1 MADSTPVV
9 PPSGDAKPKKEPKPK
24 AEPKAKGESKAKKAP
39 KVKQMDLPNTENG
52 VVTRFPPEP
61 SGYLHI
67 GHAKAALLNDYFA
80 HIQYPGGKMILR
92 FDDTNTEKENAEFQD
107 AIREDVALLG
117 IKPDAISYTSDYFDE
132 IDKQCIRILEA
143 GKAYADDTPGD
154 KMSEMRMAREPSVH
168 RDDSVESNLQ
178 HYTEMKTGSDEGRRW
193 CIRAKI
199 SYANDNASLRD
210 PVIFRCPK
218 NQTPHH
224 RTGTKYK
231 AYPTYQF
238 ACPIVDSL
246 EGITHALRTTE
257 YNDQDA
263 QYKWILKALDLR
275 PVYIWTFSKIQ
286 FVRTLMSKRKLTKL
300 VNAGVVS
307 GWNDPR
313 FPTVR
318 GIRRRGMTV
327 EGLRDF
333 MVSQGPSKNV
343 VNMDWHTIWTMN
355 KKVIDLQGARYTA
368 IDKNYVKCVITG
380 LPHDTPYEEM
390 KPKHAKYDLGDKKV
404 IYSKNIL
411 IEQEDARTFAKD
423 EEITLMNWG
432 NAYVRDIQYS
442 STTTSSTAETS
453 VEGISNGISNLNNIT
468 SLELELHLEGDFKKT
483 KQKITWLSSDQSLCP
498 VELVDFDHLL
508 SKDKLSEEEETHW
521 EDFLTKQSEF
531 KSEAVADVNVWGVK
545 VDEVLQ
551 FDRKGYYR
559 CDVAPDKDGDGKGV
573 FFRIPTGKE

>member
-1 MADSTPVV
+1 MATQN
-9 PPSGDAKPKKEPKPK
+9 APK
-24 AEPKAKGESKAKKAP
+24 GKKAP
-39 KVKQMDLPNTENG
+39 KVKQMELPNAADG

-67 GHAKAALLNDYFA
+67 GHSKAALLNDYFA

-92 FDDTNTEKENAEFQD
+92 FDDTNTDKENAEFEN

-117 IKPDAISYTSDYFDE
+117 IKPDTISYTSNYFDQ
-132 IDKQCIRILEA
+132 IDEYCVKIIQS

-154 KMSEMRMAREPSVH
+154 VMSAQRMAREPSVH
-168 RDDSVESNLQ
+168 RDDSVEDNLARFE
-178 HYTEMKTGSDEGRRW
+178 EMKKATDEGRRW

-199 SYANDNASLRD
+199 SHANNNASLRD

-224 RTGTKYK
+224 RTGLKYK

-263 QYKWILKALDLR
+263 QYKWILKALELR
-275 PVYIWTFSKIQ
+275 PVFIWTFSKIQ

-307 GWNDPR
+307 GWDDPR

-318 GIRRRGMTV
+318 GIRRRGMTI

-355 KKVIDLQGARYTA
+355 KKVIDLQASRYTA
-368 IDKNYVKCVITG
+368 IDNNDVICKLKGVKEE
-380 LPHDTPYEEM
+380 PYSEM
-390 KPKHAKYDLGDKKV
+390 KPKHAKYDLGEKKV
-404 IYSKNIL
+404 WYSQNLI

-432 NAYVRDIQYS
+432 NAYVRDIQYEKTSDKSDIADGVNALGNVS
-442 STTTSSTAETS
+442 SM
-453 VEGISNGISNLNNIT
+453 
-468 SLELELHLEGDFKKT
+468 ELELHLDGDFKAT
-483 KQKITWLSSDQSLCP
+483 KKKITWLSKDQELVP

-508 SKDKLSEEEETHW
+508 SKDKLTEEEETHW
-521 EDFLTKQSEF
+521 EDFLTPKSEF
-531 KSEAVADVNVWGVK
+531 KSYSVADCNVWDVK
-545 VDEVLQ
+545 VDDVLQ

-559 CDVAPDKDGDGKGV
+559 CDKAATKESPGV
-573 FFRIPTGKE
+573 FFKIPSGKE

>member
-1 MADSTPVV
+1 
-9 PPSGDAKPKKEPKPK
+9 
-24 AEPKAKGESKAKKAP
+24 
-39 KVKQMDLPNTENG
+39 
-52 VVTRFPPEP
+52 
-61 SGYLHI
+61 
-67 GHAKAALLNDYFA
+67 
-80 HIQYPGGKMILR
+80 MILR
-92 FDDTNTEKENAEFQD
+92 FDDTNTEKENEEFQD

-117 IKPDAISYTSDYFDE
+117 IKPDAISYTSDYFDQ
-132 IDKQCIRILEA
+132 IDEYCIKIIKA

-154 KMSEMRMAREPSVH
+154 IMSAQRMAREPSVH
-168 RDDSVESNLQ
+168 RDDSVEESLAK
-178 HYTEMKTGSDEGRRW
+178 YEEMKKGTEEGKRW

-218 NQTPHH
+218 TSAPHH
-224 RTGTKYK
+224 RTGDKYK

-246 EGITHALRTTE
+246 EGVTHALRTTE

-263 QYKWILKALDLR
+263 QYKWILKALELR
-275 PVYIWTFSKIQ
+275 SPYIWTFSKIQ

-307 GWNDPR
+307 GWDDPR

-318 GIRRRGMTV
+318 GIRRRGMTI

-368 IDKNYVKCVITG
+368 IDDNHIVCKVKGVKEE
-380 LPHDTPYEEM
+380 PYSEM
-390 KPKHAKYDLGDKKV
+390 KPKHAKYALGEKKV
-404 IYSKNIL
+404 YFSENVL
-411 IEQEDARTFAKD
+411 IEQEDARTFAEG

-432 NAYVRDIQYS
+432 NVYVRNIHYEKTSDQADIADGVSALGNVS
-442 STTTSSTAETS
+442 SM
-453 VEGISNGISNLNNIT
+453 
-468 SLELELHLEGDFKKT
+468 ELELHLEGDFKAT
-483 KQKITWLSSDQSLCP
+483 KKKVTWLSKDQDLVP
-498 VELVDFDHLL
+498 VQLEDFDHLL
-508 SKDKLSEEEETHW
+508 AKDKLTEEEENHW
-521 EDFLTKQSEF
+521 EDFLTPKTAFIST
-531 KSEAVADVNVWGVK
+531 ALADCNVWDVK
-545 VDEVLQ
+545 ENDVIQ

-559 CDVAPDKDGDGKGV
+559 CDKAATKESPGV
-573 FFRIPTGKE
+573 FFKIPTGKE

>member
-1 MADSTPVV
+1 MATNAP
-9 PPSGDAKPKKEPKPK
+9 
-24 AEPKAKGESKAKKAP
+24 SKAKKAP
-39 KVKQMDLPNTENG
+39 KVKQMELPNADKG

-92 FDDTNTEKENAEFQD
+92 FDDTNTEKEKEEYQD

-117 IKPDAISYTSDYFDE
+117 ITPDVISYTSDYFDQ
-132 IDKQCIRILEA
+132 IDEYCVKILES

-154 KMSEMRMAREPSVH
+154 EISRQRMAREPSAR
-168 RDDSVESNLQ
+168 RDESVEDNLKR
-178 HYTEMKTGSDEGRRW
+178 YTEMKTGSEEGSKW

-199 SYANDNASLRD
+199 SFDNANGSLRD
-210 PVIFRCPK
+210 PVIFRCPSTQ
-218 NQTPHH
+218 NPHH
-224 RTGTKYK
+224 RTGLKYK

-238 ACPIVDSL
+238 ACPIVDSI

-263 QYKWILKALDLR
+263 QYKWILKALGLR
-275 PVYIWTFSKIQ
+275 APYIWTFSKIQ
-286 FVRTLMSKRKLTKL
+286 FIRTLMSKRKLTKL
-300 VNAGVVS
+300 VDKGVVS
-307 GWNDPR
+307 GWDDPR

-355 KKVIDLQGARYTA
+355 KKVIDSQAARFTA
-368 IDKNYVKCVITG
+368 IDQGYVTCKVNGADETVKF
-380 LPHDTPYEEM
+380 EE
-390 KPKHAKYDLGDKKV
+390 KPKHAKHDLGLKKV
-404 IYSKNIL
+404 AYSASL
-411 IEQEDARTFAKD
+411 LMEQEDAQTFEIG

-432 NAYVRDIQYS
+432 NAFVKDIQYADDVS
-442 STTTSSTAETS
+442 GGVEKLEITADKDKPAE
-453 VEGISNGISNLNNIT
+453 NGASPKKT
-468 SLELELHLEGDFKKT
+468 VKSLVLDLHLEGDFKLT
-483 KQKITWLSSDQSLCP
+483 KKKVTWLSSDQDLVP

-508 SKDKLSEEEETHW
+508 TKDKLEENDDW
-521 EDFLTKQSEF
+521 EAFLTPKTEF
-531 KSEAVADVNVWGVK
+531 KTHAVADCNVWDVK
-545 VDEVLQ
+545 VDEFIQ

-559 CDVAPDKDGDGKGV
+559 CDVAANKEKGVTGV
-573 FFRIPTGKE
+573 FFKVPSGK

>member
-1 MADSTPVV
+1 MADQ
-9 PPSGDAKPKKEPKPK
+9 KP
-24 AEPKAKGESKAKKAP
+24 AKGKKAP
-39 KVKQMDLPNTENG
+39 KVKQMELPNAAAG

-67 GHAKAALLNDYFA
+67 GHSKAALLNDYFA
-80 HIQYPGGKMILR
+80 HIQHPGGKMILR

-117 IKPDAISYTSDYFDE
+117 IKPDVISYTSNYFDQ
-132 IDKQCIRILEA
+132 IDEQCVKIIQAE
-143 GKAYADDTPGD
+143 KAYADDTPGD
-154 KMSEMRMAREPSVH
+154 VMSTMRMAREPSVH
-168 RDDSVESNLQ
+168 RDDSIEDSLA
-178 HYTEMKTGSDEGRRW
+178 HYAEMKRGTEEGRKW

-218 NQTPHH
+218 NETPHH
-224 RTGTKYK
+224 RTGDKYK

-246 EGITHALRTTE
+246 EGVTHALRTTE

-263 QYKWILKALDLR
+263 QYKWILKALELR
-275 PVYIWTFSKIQ
+275 PVNIWTFSKIQ

-307 GWNDPR
+307 GWDDPR

-355 KKVIDLQGARYTA
+355 KKVIDLKAGRYTA
-368 IDKNYVKCVITG
+368 VDADHVVCKLTNLPADKPAIW
-380 LPHDTPYEEM
+380 EET
-390 KPKHAKYDLGDKKV
+390 KPKHAKYDLGTKKV
-404 IYSKNIL
+404 LYSGNLL
-411 IEQEDARTFAKD
+411 IDQEDARTFAKD

-432 NAYVRDIQYS
+432 NAYVREIEYSKTTPS
-442 STTTSSTAETS
+442 STSVSSITE
-453 VEGISNGISNLNNIT
+453 NLSNLNT
-468 SLELELHLEGDFKKT
+468 VSHMTLELHLEGDFKTT
-483 KQKITWLSSDQSLCP
+483 KKKITWLSRDQDLVP
-498 VELVDFDHLL
+498 LELVDFDHLI

-521 EDFLTKQSEF
+521 EDFLTKTSEF
-531 KSEAVADVNVWGVK
+531 KTEALADCNVWEVK
-545 VDEVLQ
+545 VDDVLQ
-551 FDRKGYYR
+551 FDRKGYFR
-559 CDVAPDKDGDGKGV
+559 CDVAPGKERKGV
-573 FFRIPTGKE
+573 FFKIPTGKE

>member
-1 MADSTPVV
+1 MATQN
-9 PPSGDAKPKKEPKPK
+9 APK
-24 AEPKAKGESKAKKAP
+24 GKKAP
-39 KVKQMDLPNTENG
+39 KVKLMELPNAANG

-67 GHAKAALLNDYFA
+67 GHSKAALLNDYFA

-92 FDDTNTEKENAEFQD
+92 FDDTNTDKENAEFEN

-117 IKPDAISYTSDYFDE
+117 IKPDTISYTSNYFDQ
-132 IDKQCIRILEA
+132 IDEYCVKIIQS

-154 KMSEMRMAREPSVH
+154 VMSAQRMAREPSVH
-168 RDDSVESNLQ
+168 RDDSVEDNLARFE
-178 HYTEMKTGSDEGRRW
+178 EMKKATDEGRRW

-199 SYANDNASLRD
+199 SHANNNASLRD

-224 RTGTKYK
+224 RTGLKYK

-263 QYKWILKALDLR
+263 QYKWILKALELR
-275 PVYIWTFSKIQ
+275 PVFIWTFSKIQ

-307 GWNDPR
+307 GWDDPR

-318 GIRRRGMTV
+318 GIRRRGMTI

-355 KKVIDLQGARYTA
+355 KKVIDLQASRYTA
-368 IDKNYVKCVITG
+368 IDNNYVICKLKGVKEE
-380 LPHDTPYEEM
+380 PYSEM
-390 KPKHAKYDLGDKKV
+390 KPKHAKYDLGEKKV
-404 IYSKNIL
+404 WYSQNLI

-432 NAYVRDIQYS
+432 NAYVRDIQYEKTSDKSDIADGVNALGNVS
-442 STTTSSTAETS
+442 SM
-453 VEGISNGISNLNNIT
+453 
-468 SLELELHLEGDFKKT
+468 ELELHLEGDFKAT
-483 KQKITWLSSDQSLCP
+483 KKKITWLSKDQDLVP

-508 SKDKLSEEEETHW
+508 SKDKLTEEEETHW
-521 EDFLTKQSEF
+521 EDFLTPKSEF
-531 KSEAVADVNVWGVK
+531 KSYSVADCNVWNVK
-545 VDEVLQ
+545 VDDVLQ

-559 CDVAPDKDGDGKGV
+559 CDEAATKESPGV
-573 FFRIPTGKE
+573 FFKIPSGKE

>member
-1 MADSTPVV
+1 MAAAN
-9 PPSGDAKPKKEPKPK
+9 PP
-24 AEPKAKGESKAKKAP
+24 KGKKAP
-39 KVKQMDLPNTENG
+39 KIKQMELPNAAAG

-67 GHAKAALLNDYFA
+67 GHSKAALLNDYFA
-80 HIQYPGGKMILR
+80 HTQYPNGKMILR
-92 FDDTNTEKENAEFQD
+92 FDDTNSEKENAEFQD

-117 IKPDAISYTSDYFDE
+117 IKPDSISYTSDFFDQ
-132 IDKQCIRILEA
+132 IDEYCVKIIQA

-154 KMSEMRMAREPSVH
+154 VMSAQRLAREPSVH
-168 RDDSVESNLQ
+168 RDDSIEDNLARFE
-178 HYTEMKTGSDEGRRW
+178 EMKKGTEEGKKW

-218 NQTPHH
+218 TDAPHH
-224 RTGTKYK
+224 RTGNKYK

-246 EGITHALRTTE
+246 EGVTHALRTTE

-263 QYKWILKALDLR
+263 QYKWILKALELR
-275 PVYIWTFSKIQ
+275 PVFIWTFSKIQ

-307 GWNDPR
+307 GWDDPR

-355 KKVIDLQGARYTA
+355 KKVIDLKAARYTA
-368 IDKNYVKCVITG
+368 IDSNHVKCKITG
-380 LPHDTPYEEM
+380 LAQTEPYSEM
-390 KPKHAKYDLGDKKV
+390 KPKHAKYDLGSKKV
-404 IYSKNIL
+404 VYSQNLL
-411 IEQEDARTFAKD
+411 IEQEDAQTFAKD

-432 NAYVRDIQYS
+432 NAYVRDIEYS
-442 STTTSSTAETS
+442 KTAVSSDKADD
-453 VEGISNGISNLNNIT
+453 VADGVA
-468 SLELELHLEGDFKKT
+468 SLGTVSSMTLEAHLDGDFKTT
-483 KQKITWLSSDQSLCP
+483 KKKVTWLSEDQDLCP

-508 SKDKLSEEEETHW
+508 AKDKLTEEEENHW

-531 KSEAVADVNVWGVK
+531 KTSALADCNVWDVK
-545 VDEVLQ
+545 EDDVLQ
-551 FDRKGYYR
+551 FDRKGYFR
-559 CDVAPDKDGDGKGV
+559 CDKAPVKDKSPGV
-573 FFRIPTGKE
+573 FFKIPTGKE

>member
-1 MADSTPVV
+1 MTDK
-9 PPSGDAKPKKEPKPK
+9 PPKVKDASGS
-24 AEPKAKGESKAKKAP
+24 KGKKAP
-39 KVKQMDLPNTENG
+39 KVKQMELPNAAAG

-67 GHAKAALLNDYFA
+67 GHSKAALLNDYFA

-117 IKPDAISYTSDYFDE
+117 IQPDVISYTSDYFDQ
-132 IDKQCIRILEA
+132 IDEYCVKIIQA

-154 KMSEMRMAREPSVH
+154 VMSAQRLAREPSVH
-168 RDDSVESNLQ
+168 RDDSIEDNLARFE
-178 HYTEMKTGSDEGRRW
+178 EMKKGTEEGKRW

-199 SYANDNASLRD
+199 SHANDNASLRD

-218 NQTPHH
+218 TQTPHH
-224 RTGTKYK
+224 RTGDKYK

-238 ACPIVDSL
+238 ACPVVDAL
-246 EGITHALRTTE
+246 EGVTHALRTTE

-263 QYKWILKALDLR
+263 QYKWILKALELR

-307 GWNDPR
+307 GWDDPR

-355 KKVIDLQGARYTA
+355 KKIIDLKAARYTA
-368 IDKNYVKCVITG
+368 IDSNHVVCKITN
-380 LPHDTPYEEM
+380 LPQDDPYEET

-404 IYSKNIL
+404 VYSQNIL
-411 IEQEDARTFAKD
+411 IEQDDARTFAKD

-432 NAYVRDIQYS
+432 NAYVRDIEYSNSTAS
-442 STTTSSTAETS
+442 STTADG
-453 VEGISNGISNLNNIT
+453 VADGVSNLGNVSSMT
-468 SLELELHLEGDFKKT
+468 LELHLEGDFKAT
-483 KQKITWLSSDQSLCP
+483 KKKITWLSKDQDLVP

-508 SKDKLSEEEETHW
+508 AKDKLTEEDESHW

-531 KSEAVADVNVWGVK
+531 KTEAVADMNVWDVK
-545 VDEVLQ
+545 VDDFLQ

-559 CDVAPDKDGDGKGV
+559 CDRAPTKEAKGV
-573 FFRIPTGKE
+573 FFKIPTGKE